1 MSLREQIAQ
10 ELVRIF
16 KEIEDPRVVLV
27 TREPYEAD
35 KLAITQF
42 PAMLVQVAKEDRE
55 TITMGAPS
63 VGRRMGTITVNLRC
77 HVRGTELDRKR
88 NDLIEGI
95 EEQIEKDRYLN
106 LRSSG
111 VLDCQVAYIEV
122 IERLAPLA
130 EILIELRIRYNYARA
145 TT

>member
-1 MSLREQIAQ
+1 MSLRESIAQ

-42 PAMLVQVAKEDRE
+42 PAMLVQLTKEDRQSV
-55 TITMGAPS
+55 TMGPPTT
-63 VGRRMGTITVNLRC
+63 GRRVGTLTVNLRC
-77 HVRGTELDRKR
+77 HVRGVELDRRR

-111 VLDCQVAYIEV
+111 VLDTQVTYIEV

-130 EILIELRIRYNYARA
+130 EILVELQIRYNYVRGS
-145 TT
+145 T

>member
-1 MSLREQIAQ
+1 MSLRERIAQ

-16 KEIEDPRVVLV
+16 KEIEDPRPVLV

-42 PAMLVQVAKEDRE
+42 PAMLVQITKEDRE
-55 TITMGAPS
+55 TVTMGQTS
-63 VGRRMGTITVNLRC
+63 QGRRMGTLTVNLRC
-77 HVRGTELDRKR
+77 HVRGTELDRRR

-95 EEQIEKDRYLN
+95 EEQIERDRYLN
-106 LRSSG
+106 LRDSG
-111 VLDCQVAYIEV
+111 VLDTQVTYIEV

-130 EILIELRIRYNYARA
+130 EILIELQIKYNYLRGN
-145 TT
+145 T

>member
-1 MSLREQIAQ
+1 MSLREKIAQ

-16 KEIEDPRVVLV
+16 KEIEDPRPVLV

-42 PAMLVQVAKEDRE
+42 PAMLVQITKEDRE
-55 TITMGAPS
+55 SVTMGVPGA
-63 VGRRMGTITVNLRC
+63 GRRMGTMTVNLRC
-77 HVRGTELDRKR
+77 HVRGTELDRRR

-111 VLDCQVAYIEV
+111 VLDTQVTYIEV

-130 EILIELRIRYNYARA
+130 EILIELQIRYNYVRG